1 MADYD
6 GTWPS
11 ARLHI
16 YATNLSPVD
25 KQRLGYV
32 FTCLRRY
39 GCPAPTRML
48 HPQGAPNEGIGF
60 VWEQSGRRMYF
71 GQRRGTPTIL
81 RMYSPRTRTLRGVQL
96 YPGLPLHDTIDLL
109 MQALTHPDLVTTI

>member
-48 HPQGAPNEGIGF
+48 HPMEQPNEGIGF
-60 VWEQSGRRMYF
+60 VWDQFGRRLYF
-71 GQRRGTPTIL
+71 GQRRGQPSVL
-81 RMYSPRTRTLRGVQL
+81 RMYTPGTPMGVQR
-96 YPGLPLHDTIDLL
+96 YSGLPPHDTIDLL
-109 MQALTHPDLVTTI
+109 MQALNHPDLLTTI